1 VRRKTGNLLR
11 AAFLGNGANSGQ
23 DGQRMLTTY
32 PEGARA
38 QSAVWIDLLDPS
50 DDERRQASAHCG
62 IEIPSRNALEEIEAS
77 SRLRAR
83 GDMLILSMPIAS
95 KSPTGDS
102 MPTPLGFVLTPKLL
116 VTVRYAELHAIK
128 PALEHLGHDGKP
140 TSVDMFAL
148 LVEAMVDYA
157 ADLLEQISG
166 RLNDVSQ
173 RVFRRNLDGTRR
185 GVVRSNR
192 ALKETLRE
200 IGEVGNRLSHIRD
213 SILGLQRIA
222 PFAGDNGKAWIGE
235 PVQVRLKTVSQ
246 DLQSLADFEV
256 HLTDKVQFL
265 LDAVLGFI
273 NTEQN
278 DIFKVLT
285 IVSVVGIPP
294 TLIASMYGM
303 NFDTIHEYHWRYGY
317 AWGLFL
323 IVLSAV
329 LPTAWFKWRGWW

>member
-1 VRRKTGNLLR
+1 
-11 AAFLGNGANSGQ
+11 
-23 DGQRMLTTY
+23 MLTTY
-32 PEGARA
+32 PGGSSPAA
-38 QSAVWIDLLDPS
+38 AVWIDLLDPS
-50 DDERRQASAHCG
+50 EDERRQASATCG
-62 IEIPSRNALEEIEAS
+62 VEIPSRYALEEIEAS

-83 GDMLILSMPIAS
+83 GDVLTLSMPIAS
-95 KSPTGDS
+95 KSSAGES

-128 PALEHLGHDGKP
+128 PALEHLEHDAKP
-140 TSVDMFAL
+140 TSIDMFAL

-166 RLNDVSQ
+166 KLNEISQ
-173 RVFRRNLDGTRR
+173 DVFRRNLQESRR
-185 GVVRSNR
+185 SVVRANR

-200 IGEVGNRLSHIRD
+200 LGAAGNRLSHIRD

-222 PFAGDNGKAWIGE
+222 PFAMENGKNWIGE
-235 PVQVRLKTVSQ
+235 PVQARLKTVSK

-294 TLIASMYGM
+294 TLVASMYGM

-323 IVLSAV
+323 IVVSAI

>member
-1 VRRKTGNLLR
+1 MMKSWPGGT
-11 AAFLGNGANSGQ
+11 S
-23 DGQRMLTTY
+23 
-32 PEGARA
+32 PEG
-38 QSAVWIDLLDPS
+38 AVWIDLFDP
-50 DDERRQASAHCG
+50 DDEERTRTSAFSG
-62 IEIPSRNALEEIEAS
+62 VEIPSRAALEEIEAS
-77 SRLRAR
+77 SRLRAV
-83 GDMLILSMPIAS
+83 GDGLVLSMPIAS
-95 KSPTGDS
+95 KSASGET

-128 PALEHLGHDGKP
+128 PALSQIEPGTRP
-140 TSVDMFAL
+140 ASADMFAQ

-157 ADLLEQISG
+157 ADLLEQISAT
-166 RLNDVSQ
+166 LNEISR
-173 RVFRRNLDGTRR
+173 RVFKRSAQERRRN
-185 GVVRSNR
+185 VARSNR
-192 ALKETLRE
+192 ALKEALLE
-200 IGEVGNRLSHIRD
+200 IGEAGDRLSYIRD

-222 PFAGDNGKAWIGE
+222 PFAAESGKNWLGE
-235 PVQVRLKTVSQ
+235 PVRARLKTVCQ

-317 AWGLFL
+317 EWGLFL
-323 IVLSAV
+323 IALSAI

>member
-1 VRRKTGNLLR
+1 
-11 AAFLGNGANSGQ
+11 
-23 DGQRMLTTY
+23 MLTTY
-32 PEGARA
+32 PENVEPSA
-38 QSAVWIDLLDPS
+38 AVWIDLLEPS
-50 DDERRQASAHCG
+50 EEERAKASVTCG

-77 SRLRAR
+77 SRLRAK
-83 GDMLILSMPIAS
+83 GEMLIVSMPIAS
-95 KSPTGDS
+95 KSASGDS

-116 VTVRYAELHAIK
+116 VTVRYGELHAIK
-128 PALEHLGHDGKP
+128 PALDHLGHDARP
-140 TSVDMFAL
+140 NSVEMFAT

-157 ADLLEQISG
+157 ADLLEQISAL
-166 RLNDVSQ
+166 LNEISQ
-173 RVFRRNLDGTRR
+173 RVFRRDLAGSRR
-185 GVVRSNR
+185 SVVRSNR
-192 ALKETLRE
+192 MLKDTLRE
-200 IGEVGNRLSHIRD
+200 IGEAGNRLSYIRD

-222 PFAGDNGKAWIGE
+222 PFASESAKGWLDESIRT
-235 PVQVRLKTVSQ
+235 RLGTASK

-323 IVLSAV
+323 IVFSEL